1 MKKNKT
7 AAPAN
12 SLAAKKIF
20 KDPRMGYV
28 LFGLVMCLVP
38 LLQTMGMMRTSN
50 VLLLGQVLIYCIAAV
65 GMNVLLGWGGLLSIG
80 SAGFMGLAAYLTAY
94 VTQVM
99 GLPFELGALV
109 GVIVPTLIGLIIGLI
124 SLRIR
129 GIYLAIASTIVAE
142 ILYKIFREV
151 NAFTN
156 TYTGRKAPYPTLFGA
171 IKLNQNTTFIMVTV
185 ILVLTMVLVYNFSKS
200 RTGRAMLSMRGSE
213 VAAQAMGVN
222 LLKYRLLAF
231 TFATV
236 TASVAG
242 VLYAHFYRFIYPGS
256 WSLTLSLYIVV
267 SVIIGGQRS
276 IGGSVLG
283 AFVVFGFPEFVL
295 KKIPVL
301 GDMSGFPLVFTGI
314 LIIVLLLGY
323 PQGLMYLPGD
333 IVKAIRKKCRKGG
346 DAA

>member
-1 MKKNKT
+1 MKKNNTVSSGGLNVK
-7 AAPAN
+7 N
-12 SLAAKKIF
+12 LIR
-20 KDPRMGYV
+20 DPRAGYV
-28 LFGLVMCLVP
+28 IFGLVMCLVP
-38 LLQTMGMMRTSN
+38 LMQTMGLMRTSN

-99 GLPFELGALV
+99 GLPFELGVLV
-109 GVIVPTLIGLIIGLI
+109 GVIVPTLIGLIIGMI

-156 TYTGRKAPYPTLFGA
+156 TYTGRKAPYPTLFGV
-171 IKLNQNTTFIMVTV
+171 IKLNQNTTFLLIVAV
-185 ILVLTMVLVYNFSKS
+185 LVVLMVLVYNFSKS

-231 TFATV
+231 TFSTV
-236 TASVAG
+236 AASVAG

-314 LIIVLLLGY
+314 LIIVLLLCY
-323 PQGLMYLPGD
+323 PQGLVHLPGD
-333 IVKAIRKKCRKGG
+333 IMNAIRKNKKGG